1 MLATPPLSSADT
13 STSGDSLSGGEIAG
27 IVVGC
32 VAGFGLALLAL
43 LFIATKRGAKTG
55 PLLPSTWYKDTKS
68 QSTVDLL
75 TPIPSESVD
84 LPWDD
89 LVLKP
94 EDIVFDVVPE
104 TQERVLL
111 GAGRF
116 GKVYSAS
123 LFGSERVAV
132 KCIQPTELHSAVQ
145 QSSSS
150 SGQMDGRDLVPKVC
164 DHSPPEVVDSAQA
177 TTTRSSQSVVP
188 KSSAS
193 QPSKQVL
200 REIALLKACRSQH
213 VVSFMGA
220 CFLDGEVQL
229 VTELMP
235 AGDLWSAL
243 RAGHVS
249 WSGCGLQIA
258 MDVASGLSYLHSR
271 RVIHLDLK
279 SSNILLRWSGGPD
292 ESNGSDAA
300 STNHGMQEHSVHL
313 NRYQAKVSDVG
324 LARILPDSREYISSL
339 GGAGTWNWCAPE
351 VILSQKCTSA
361 ADMWSF
367 GVILWELCT
376 QEIPVRGRM
385 RLVRYVSLYAPSRH
399 PSNDTCIVAYHLLYT
414 HHSCLSI
421 FSVLQGPRRMPT
433 GNSRSD

>member
-1 MLATPPLSSADT
+1 MQVLTASS
-13 STSGDSLSGGEIAG
+13 SGDDSLSGGEIAG
-27 IVVGC
+27 IVIGV
-32 VAGFGLALLAL
+32 VAGTSVLIGLVFLIIKRKDKKKNQVVDEEKVRDSNSDILNSFKTSDEFGSQAVEPFNLGGMSS
-43 LFIATKRGAKTG
+43 RMSSGA
-55 PLLPSTWYKDTKS
+55 
-68 QSTVDLL
+68 
-75 TPIPSESVD
+75 VD

-94 EDIVFDVVPE
+94 EDIVFDVVPG
-104 TQERVLL
+104 TKDRVLL

-116 GKVYSAS
+116 GKVYSAK
-123 LFGSERVAV
+123 LFDSERVAV
-132 KCIQPTELHSAVQ
+132 KCIQRDDLESMHLAITSTGG
-145 QSSSS
+145 S
-150 SGQMDGRDLVPKVC
+150 GRDLVQHKSDTVQSSETDVPSGSGA
-164 DHSPPEVVDSAQA
+164 SPP
-177 TTTRSSQSVVP
+177 SQSVS
-188 KSSAS
+188 KSVG
-193 QPSKQVL
+193 PSNQVL

-235 AGDLWSAL
+235 AGDLWTAL
-243 RAGHVS
+243 RKGHVS
-249 WSGCGLQIA
+249 WSRCGRQIA

-279 SSNILLRWSGGPD
+279 SSNILLRWTGGPD
-292 ESNGSDAA
+292 ESKDAP
-300 STNHGMQEHSVHL
+300 SSQGTLEPEVSSCK
-313 NRYQAKVSDVG
+313 YQAKVSDVG
-324 LARILPDSREYISSL
+324 LARIVPESREYISSL

-385 RLVRYVSLYAPSRH
+385 RPVRYDFDNNCCYLLKLV
-399 PSNDTCIVAYHLLYT
+399 CIVD
-414 HHSCLSI
+414 
-421 FSVLQGPRRMPT
+421 
-433 GNSRSD
+433 SR

>member
-1 MLATPPLSSADT
+1 MATASSSDD
-13 STSGDSLSGGEIAG
+13 GSLSGGAIAG
-27 IVVGC
+27 IVIGVVVGTI
-32 VAGFGLALLAL
+32 ALIGMV
-43 LFIATKRGAKTG
+43 FIVRRKGKKPNVVDG
-55 PLLPSTWYKDTKS
+55 EKVKDSNSDILNSFKS
-68 QSTVDLL
+68 SDEFKGQAVEPFSLGGMSSRMSSGV
-75 TPIPSESVD
+75 VD

-104 TQERVLL
+104 THERVLL

-116 GKVYSAS
+116 GKVYSAK
-123 LFGSERVAV
+123 LFDSERVAV
-132 KCIQPTELHSAVQ
+132 KCIQRDDLETMHLALASAAG
-145 QSSSS
+145 S
-150 SGQMDGRDLVPKVC
+150 GRDLVRKKS
-164 DHSPPEVVDSAQA
+164 D
-177 TTTRSSQSVVP
+177 TTQSDEAYASGSVASQSSPFVS
-188 KSSAS
+188 KSIS
-193 QPSKQVL
+193 PSNQVL

-235 AGDLWSAL
+235 AGDLWNAL
-243 RAGHVS
+243 RRGQVS
-249 WSGCGLQIA
+249 WSRCGRQIA

-279 SSNILLRWSGGPD
+279 SSNILLRWCGGPEECKD
-292 ESNGSDAA
+292 TSSNLGTRESEVS
-300 STNHGMQEHSVHL
+300 SCK
-313 NRYQAKVSDVG
+313 YQAKVSDVG

-385 RLVRYVSLYAPSRH
+385 RPVKYV
-399 PSNDTCIVAYHLLYT
+399 
-414 HHSCLSI
+414 
-421 FSVLQGPRRMPT
+421 
-433 GNSRSD
+433 

>member
-1 MLATPPLSSADT
+1 MSETNT
-13 STSGDSLSGGEIAG
+13 DSLRGGAIAG

-32 VAGFGLALLAL
+32 VAGLGLIVLAI
-43 LFIATKRGAKTG
+43 LFIRSGKRGVKTG
-55 PLLPSTWYKDTKS
+55 PLLPSIWHKDTSSNSQKS
-68 QSTVDLL
+68 GSVVLSI
-75 TPIPSESVD
+75 PIPSESVD

-89 LVLKP
+89 LILKP
-94 EDIVFDVVPE
+94 EDITFDVTPE
-104 TQERVLL
+104 SQERVLL

-116 GKVYSAS
+116 GKVYSAK

-132 KCIQPTELHSAVQ
+132 KCIQPSELHSTHHY
-145 QSSSS
+145 SSSS
-150 SGQMDGRDLVPKVC
+150 SSQTDGRDLIPRASHQSSHGVT
-164 DHSPPEVVDSAQA
+164 DSALA
-177 TTTRSSQSVVP
+177 TRSSQSVML

-193 QPSKQVL
+193 SPSNQVL

-235 AGDLWSAL
+235 AGDLWTAL
-243 RAGHVS
+243 RKGQVS
-249 WSGCGLQIA
+249 WSRCGRQIA

-279 SSNILLRWSGGPD
+279 SSNILLRWTGGPD
-292 ESNGSDAA
+292 ESKDAP
-300 STNHGMQEHSVHL
+300 SSQGTLEPEVSSCK
-313 NRYQAKVSDVG
+313 YQAKVSDVG
-324 LARILPDSREYISSL
+324 LARIVPESREYISSL

-385 RLVRYVSLYAPSRH
+385 RPVRYDFDNNCCY
-399 PSNDTCIVAYHLLYT
+399 
-414 HHSCLSI
+414 
-421 FSVLQGPRRMPT
+421 
-433 GNSRSD
+433 